1 MSCAALL
8 QERSFSAASRRRWC
22 NASPPARRMM
32 APARESGT
40 ASAAVGG
47 ALCAAAT
54 WGAPLP
60 LLLPPGGVAVAT
72 ELGDMLLAA
81 LGGERIPLGFSGAGA
96 AGAAAGAAGL
106 ESVVAPFDLVPV
118 EDEEDIGAWSESG
131 RG

>member
-1 MSCAALL
+1 
-8 QERSFSAASRRRWC
+8 
-22 NASPPARRMM
+22 
-32 APARESGT
+32 
-40 ASAAVGG
+40 
-47 ALCAAAT
+47 
-54 WGAPLP
+54 
-60 LLLPPGGVAVAT
+60 
-72 ELGDMLLAA
+72 MLLAA